1 MLEGTH
7 MEQTFE
13 IIIDQLVADE
23 EFRHCFLRNPR
34 GTLRL
39 ADDWGLPLCDSE
51 IRSLMSTGP
60 SVWDRFAEELDARTS
75 GSDTD
80 SL

>member
-1 MLEGTH
+1 

-34 GTLRL
+34 RTLRL
-39 ADDWGLPLCDSE
+39 ADDWGLPLSDSE
-51 IRSLMSTGP
+51 IHSLIATGR
-60 SVWDRFAEELDARTS
+60 SVWDRVVEELDARTNW
-75 GSDTD
+75 SDGV
-80 SL
+80 